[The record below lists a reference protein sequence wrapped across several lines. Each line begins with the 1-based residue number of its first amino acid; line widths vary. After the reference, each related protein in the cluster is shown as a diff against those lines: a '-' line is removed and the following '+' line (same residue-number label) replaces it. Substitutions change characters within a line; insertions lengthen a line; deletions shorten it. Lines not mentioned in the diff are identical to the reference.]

1 MSDIVFEA
9 VEKSYAGR
17 RALDAVQLVVPDR
30 TLTVLC
36 GPPGSGKSVLLRLLV
51 GLEAPDSGRI
61 LMGGADIT
69 DLGPA
74 ARRVGYVPQSFAL
87 FPQMSVFENI
97 AFPLRMQRSP
107 PPQIQRRVTQA
118 AEVLRIGELLAKTP
132 SQLSGGQK
140 QRVAIARGM
149 LKDAS
154 VFVLDDPLVG
164 LDFKLREA
172 LMDDLKDMR
181 ATLGAT
187 FLYATSDS
195 LEALTMAERL
205 AVIDQGRIV
214 EEAEVDQLYYQPMQ
228 LRSAVLIGFPRC
240 NAIPGRLS
248 GGRCRN
254 AIAEIGLA
262 TSLDAAPEEVTITIR
277 PEQVAYASDTRPQ
290 DAIRGT
296 GGTIRGTGRI
306 TLVENLGAES
316 VIYFEV
322 GDTLLVSVPE
332 TGRVAHLDVG
342 HDYPFAIDPAA
353 MVVFD
358 TRTGQRIG
366 TGAPLDPAGRGPVL
380 QRDAVHG

>member
-1 MSDIVFEA
+1 
-9 VEKSYAGR
+9 
-17 RALDAVQLVVPDR
+17 
-30 TLTVLC
+30 
-36 GPPGSGKSVLLRLLV
+36 
-51 GLEAPDSGRI
+51 
-61 LMGGADIT
+61 MGGRDIT
-69 DLGPA
+69 GFGPA

-107 PPQIQRRVTQA
+107 AAEIKRRVAQA

-164 LDFKLREA
+164 LDFKLRET

-195 LEALTMAERL
+195 LEALTMADRL
-205 AVIDQGRIV
+205 AVVDQGRIV
-214 EEAEVDQLYYQPMQ
+214 EEAEVDQLYYRPTQ
-228 LRSAVLIGFPRC
+228 LRSAILIGFPRC
-240 NAIPGRLS
+240 NAISGRVS
-248 GGRCRN
+248 AGRCRN
-254 AIAEIGLA
+254 AIAEFGLAA
-262 TSLDAAPEEVTITIR
+262 TSLDAAAEEVTITIR
-277 PEQVAYASDTRPQ
+277 PEQVAYAPDTRPQ

-296 GGTIRGTGRI
+296 SRAICGTGRI

-358 TRTGQRIG
+358 ARTGQRIG
-366 TGAPLDPAGRGPVL
+366 AGAPPDPGGRGPVL

>member
-1 MSDIVFEA
+1 MSDIVFEGID
-9 VEKSYAGR
+9 KSYGGR
-17 RALDAVQLVVPDR
+17 RALDGVGLVVPDGS
-30 TLTVLC
+30 LTVLC

-51 GLEAPDSGRI
+51 GLEAPDHGRI
-61 LMGGADIT
+61 LMAGRDIT
-69 DLGPA
+69 GLGAA

-97 AFPLRMQRSP
+97 VFPLRMQRSP
-107 PPQIQRRVTQA
+107 PPQIQRRVAQA

-149 LKDAS
+149 LKDAT

-181 ATLGAT
+181 ETLGAT

-195 LEALTMAERL
+195 LEALTMADRL

-214 EEAEVDQLYYQPMQ
+214 EEAEVDRLYHQPMQ
-228 LRSAVLIGFPRC
+228 LRSAILVGFPRC
-240 NAIPGRLS
+240 NAIPGRLAA
-248 GGRCRN
+248 GRCRT
-254 AIAEIGLA
+254 AIAEIGLQPTAGA
-262 TSLDAAPEEVTITIR
+262 TAPEQVTITIR
-277 PEQVAYASDTRPQ
+277 PEQVTYAPDTQPA
-290 DAIRGT
+290 DAIRGV
-296 GGTIRGTGRI
+296 GRI

-316 VIYFEV
+316 VIYFEA

-342 HDYPFAIDPAA
+342 HDYPFAIHPAA
-353 MVVFD
+353 MVAFD
-358 TRTGQRIG
+358 AGTGQHIG
-366 TGAPLDPAGRGPVL
+366 AGAVL
-380 QRDAVHG
+380 RDAALQPDAVHG

>member
-30 TLTVLC
+30 SLTVLC

-51 GLEAPDSGRI
+51 GLEAPDRGRI
-61 LMGGADIT
+61 LMGGTDIT
-69 DLGPA
+69 DFGPA

-97 AFPLRMQRSP
+97 AFPLRMQRSR
-107 PPQIQRRVTQA
+107 PQETQRRVAQA

-214 EEAEVDQLYYQPMQ
+214 EEAEVDQLYYQPAQ
-228 LRSAVLIGFPRC
+228 LRSAILIGFPRC

-248 GGRCRN
+248 AGRCRN
-254 AIAEIGLA
+254 AIAEIGLVA

-277 PEQVAYASDTRPQ
+277 PEQVAYAPDRQPH
-290 DAIRGT
+290 DAISGV
-296 GGTIRGTGRI
+296 ICGTGRI

-316 VIYFEV
+316 VIYFEA

-342 HDYPFAIDPAA
+342 DDYPFAIHPAA
-353 MVVFD
+353 MIMFD

-366 TGAPLDPAGRGPVL
+366 AGAPLDPGGRNPVL

>member
-1 MSDIVFEA
+1 MNDIVFDGIG
-9 VEKSYAGR
+9 KSYAGR
-17 RALDAVQLVVPDR
+17 RVLDAVGLVVPGGS
-30 TLTVLC
+30 LTVLC
-36 GPPGSGKSVLLRLLV
+36 GPPASGKSVLLRLLV
-51 GLEAPDSGRI
+51 GLEAPDQGRI
-61 LMGGADIT
+61 LLGGTDIT
-69 DLGPA
+69 ASGAA
-74 ARRVGYVPQSFAL
+74 ARRIGYVPQSFAL

-107 PPQIQRRVTQA
+107 AAEIQRRVAQA

-195 LEALTMAERL
+195 LEALTMADRL
-205 AVIDQGRIV
+205 AVIDAGCIV
-214 EEAEVDQLYYQPMQ
+214 EEAETDVLYTHPMQ
-228 LRSAVLIGFPRC
+228 LRSAILVGFPRC
-240 NAIPGRLS
+240 NAIAGQVS
-248 GGRCRN
+248 AGRCRTVV
-254 AIAEIGLA
+254 ADFALA
-262 TSLDAAPEEVTITIR
+262 ASVAAAPEQVPEQIPEQVIVTIR
-277 PEQVAYASDTRPQ
+277 PEQVMYSPDPAPR
-290 DAIRGT
+290 DAIRGV
-296 GGTIRGTGRI
+296 GRI

-342 HDYPFAIDPAA
+342 HDYPFAIHPAA
-353 MVVFD
+353 MVAYD
-358 TRTGQRIG
+358 ARTGQRVG
-366 TGAPLDPAGRGPVL
+366 TGVAPRSAL
-380 QRDAVHG
+380 QEAALHG

>member
-30 TLTVLC
+30 SLTVLC

-51 GLEAPDSGRI
+51 GLEAPDRGRI
-61 LMGGADIT
+61 LMGGTDIT
-69 DLGPA
+69 DFGPA

-97 AFPLRMQRSP
+97 AFPLRMQRSR
-107 PPQIQRRVTQA
+107 PQETQRRVAQA

-214 EEAEVDQLYYQPMQ
+214 EEAEVDQLYYQPAQ
-228 LRSAVLIGFPRC
+228 LRSAILIGFPRC

-248 GGRCRN
+248 AGRCRN
-254 AIAEIGLA
+254 AIAEIGLVA

-277 PEQVAYASDTRPQ
+277 PEQVAYAPDRQSH
-290 DAIRGT
+290 DAISGV
-296 GGTIRGTGRI
+296 ICGTGRI

-316 VIYFEV
+316 VIYFEA

-342 HDYPFAIDPAA
+342 DDYPFAIHPAA
-353 MVVFD
+353 MIVFD

-366 TGAPLDPAGRGPVL
+366 AGAPLDPGGRNPVL

>member
-30 TLTVLC
+30 SLTVLC

-51 GLEAPDSGRI
+51 GLEAPDRGRI
-61 LMGGADIT
+61 LMGGTDIT
-69 DLGPA
+69 DFGPA

-97 AFPLRMQRSP
+97 AFPLRMQRSR
-107 PPQIQRRVTQA
+107 PQETQRRVAQA

-214 EEAEVDQLYYQPMQ
+214 EEAEVDQLYYQPAQ
-228 LRSAVLIGFPRC
+228 LRSAILIGFPRC

-248 GGRCRN
+248 AGRCRN
-254 AIAEIGLA
+254 AIAEIGLVA

-277 PEQVAYASDTRPQ
+277 PEQVAYAPDRQPH
-290 DAIRGT
+290 DAISGV
-296 GGTIRGTGRI
+296 ICGTGRI

-316 VIYFEV
+316 VIYFEA

-342 HDYPFAIDPAA
+342 DDYPFAIHPAA
-353 MVVFD
+353 MIVFD

-366 TGAPLDPAGRGPVL
+366 AGAPLDPGGRNPVL